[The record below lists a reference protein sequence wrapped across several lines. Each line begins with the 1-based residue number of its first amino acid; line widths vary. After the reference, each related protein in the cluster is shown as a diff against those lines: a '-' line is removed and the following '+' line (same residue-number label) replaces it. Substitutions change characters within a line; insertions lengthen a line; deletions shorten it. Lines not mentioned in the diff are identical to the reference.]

1 MTVDPPGSGDY
12 ADPTHHG
19 KLAGHEWIHTVS
31 EIIGSLLEAG
41 LLIEF
46 FHEFPL
52 CVWRCLPFAEES
64 ESSSAANRLRP
75 GRSWRV
81 KGDPIP

>member
-19 KLAGHEWIHTVS
+19 KLAGHEWIHAVS

-41 LLIEF
+41 LQIEF

-52 CVWRCLPFAEES
+52 SVCG
-64 ESSSAANRLRP
+64 AACHSPKNPRARLQQIGS
-75 GRSWRV
+75 GRGVR
-81 KGDPIP
+81 GE